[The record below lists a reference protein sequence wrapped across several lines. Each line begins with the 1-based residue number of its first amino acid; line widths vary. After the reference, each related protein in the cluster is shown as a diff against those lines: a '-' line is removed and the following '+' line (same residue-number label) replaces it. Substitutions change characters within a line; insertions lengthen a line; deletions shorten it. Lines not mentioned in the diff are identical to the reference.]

1 MRETIDRQLSSLDG
15 SVVMLR
21 AKAKSSD
28 ALLAAFASMAA
39 TIRYEADEDAQYVNA
54 RLRSIAFANGLDV
67 ASTRSFRPQ
76 RGSGRRNRLIVMIR
90 RACAG
95 GRLLRGASCTME

>member
-1 MRETIDRQLSSLDG
+1 MRETIDRKLSSLDD

-21 AKAKSSD
+21 AQAKSSD

-39 TIRYEADEDAQYVNA
+39 IIRYEADADAQYVNA

-67 ASTRSFRPQ
+67 AGTHSFGPQ
-76 RGSGRRNRLIVMIR
+76 RGSGRRSGLIVMIR

-95 GRLLRGASCTME
+95 RRLLRGASCTVE